1 MSLQSGFFKKAY
13 LEITNVC
20 NASCS
25 FCPKTKRPLKMMTE
39 NEFDVIT
46 DKLIGR
52 VEYLY
57 LHLMGEPLLHPFVNK
72 FVSEARRKG
81 FKPMITSN
89 GILAAEKGIPLVCE
103 GNVNKISVS
112 LHSYEANS
120 FGKTLDEYLDSCVEL
135 SRACAEHGTVCALRL
150 WNKGYKDTLNGEVIK
165 RLKAAY
171 PEPWNEIRSGYKLSE
186 YVFLE
191 YGEHFEW
198 PDGNGNGEKNVTLF
212 CHGLRNQ
219 IGILCDGTVVP
230 CCLDSEGSVPL
241 GNLLTDELDA
251 VLTNGRAK
259 AIYDGF
265 SAHTPVEELCRSCGY
280 AKRFL

>member
-1 MSLQSGFFKKAY
+1 MSAYFGPAGNSESFAAMKFKGTLDVPKYIEAMGLDANEYQCGRGVNIGEDKAIE
-13 LEITNVC
+13 L
-20 NASCS
+20 
-25 FCPKTKRPLKMMTE
+25 
-39 NEFDVIT
+39 
-46 DKLIGR
+46 GR
-52 VEYLY
+52 
-57 LHLMGEPLLHPFVNK
+57 
-72 FVSEARRKG
+72 
-81 FKPMITSN
+81 
-89 GILAAEKGIPLVCE
+89 LAAEKGIPLVRE

-230 CCLDSEGSVPL
+230 CCLASEGSVAL